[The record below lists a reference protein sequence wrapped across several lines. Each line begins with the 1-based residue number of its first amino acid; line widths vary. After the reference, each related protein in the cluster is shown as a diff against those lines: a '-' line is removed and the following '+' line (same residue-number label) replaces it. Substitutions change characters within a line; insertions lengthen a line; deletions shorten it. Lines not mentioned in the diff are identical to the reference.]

1 MDGLSIVKD
10 MVAVLQVLLS
20 IALIFIVMA
29 QTTKS
34 EGLSGTIGGQ
44 VTSSFKGK
52 PGMDEQI
59 RKYTIYVS
67 FTWFLVTVL
76 TAWLFNR

>member
-1 MDGLSIVKD
+1 MNIINILLSIV
-10 MVAVLQVLLS
+10 QVLL
-20 IALIFIVMA
+20 ALGLIFIVSI

-52 PGMDEQI
+52 PGFEERLNDI
-59 RKYTIYVS
+59 TKYLGIGFFV
-67 FTWFLVTVL
+67 VTVL
-76 TAWLFNR
+76 VAFTMNR

>member
-1 MDGLSIVKD
+1 MNIISILLSIV
-10 MVAVLQVLLS
+10 QVLL
-20 IALIFIVMA
+20 ALGLIFIVSI

-52 PGMDEQI
+52 PGFEERLNDI
-59 RKYTIYVS
+59 TKYLGIGFFVVS
-67 FTWFLVTVL
+67 VLVAFTM
-76 TAWLFNR
+76 NR

>member
-1 MDGLSIVKD
+1 M
-10 MVAVLQVLLS
+10 QVLL
-20 IALIFIVMA
+20 ALGLIFIVSI

-52 PGMDEQI
+52 PGFEERLNDI
-59 RKYTIYVS
+59 TKYLGIGFFVVS
-67 FTWFLVTVL
+67 VLVAFTM
-76 TAWLFNR
+76 NR

>member
-1 MDGLSIVKD
+1 MNIINILLSIV
-10 MVAVLQVLLS
+10 QVLL
-20 IALIFIVMA
+20 ALGLIFIVSI

-52 PGMDEQI
+52 PGFEERLNDI
-59 RKYTIYVS
+59 TKYLGIGFFVVS
-67 FTWFLVTVL
+67 VLVAFTM
-76 TAWLFNR
+76 NR